1 MEHQKLIDRGE
12 KWFAKH
18 KWNAFPF
25 QIDTWNAF
33 LNDKNGLVNAPT
45 GSGKTYSLLVPILLE
60 GIEKKEDDPGLK
72 ALWITPIRSLAKE
85 IYISASKAIKGLG
98 LDWRVGIR
106 TGDTKPADRTKQK
119 ENPPQILII
128 TPESIHV
135 LLSNNG
141 YSTFFKNLTAIVVDE
156 WHELMGSKRG
166 VQTELAISRL
176 RTIAK
181 SLRIW
186 GISATIDNLEE
197 AAEVLLGHNKNHLP
211 EGCQKGFQIIRSR
224 EKKHIAVESLIPEEI
239 EKYPWAG
246 HLGIRMLTQVLPII
260 NKSKTT
266 LIFTNTR
273 SQCEIWYQKI
283 LEVQPD
289 LAGIIAM
296 HHGSLSKNLR
306 TWVEEAIYDER
317 LKAVVCT
324 SSLDLGVD
332 FRPVESI
339 IQVGSP
345 KGVSRFIQRAGRSGH
360 QPGAISKIYFVP
372 THSLELVEGA
382 ALRTAIAEGVQE
394 PRIPYIRSFD
404 VLIQY
409 LMTLAVSEGFE
420 PDEIYQEIVSTHCY
434 ESVTRE
440 EWNWVLHFLQFGG
453 QSLEAYDEYQKVG
466 VHKGKYYA
474 ANKHVAR
481 RHKLSIG
488 TIVSDATL
496 TVKYISG
503 KRVGTMEEWF
513 IAQIK
518 PGETFWFAG
527 RPLELVRI
535 NGMTVLVKKSKKK
548 SGRIPSWMG
557 ARMPLSSMLS
567 KMLRRK
573 MYNYAEGIIDE
584 VELEVIAPLFEQ
596 QRKESHLPKNN
607 EFLIEYFQTKEGWH
621 LIFYPFE
628 GRAVHEGMAAL
639 FGQRISAIIP
649 ISFSIAMND
658 YGFELLSD
666 QKIDIMSIL
675 KGGLFST
682 KNLFEDIQQSMNSVE
697 MARRRFR
704 EISKISG
711 LIFQGFP
718 GQVKKERHLQS
729 SSGLLFDVF
738 REYEPNNLLYLQTY
752 DEVMTFQLEEQRLR
766 ESLTRIQSQ
775 EIVVSQ
781 PARYSPFSFP
791 IIVDRLSREKLSSES
806 VEDKV
811 KKLIE
816 QMNDA

>member
-1 MEHQKLIDRGE
+1 MEHDKLIKRGE
-12 KWFAKH
+12 QWFKKNKWKP
-18 KWNAFPF
+18 FPF
-25 QIDTWNAF
+25 QIQTWYAF

-45 GSGKTYSLLVPILLE
+45 GSGKTYSLLVPILLQGLQSNE
-60 GIEKKEDDPGLK
+60 SDPGLK

-85 IYISASKAIKGLG
+85 IYISATKAIEGLG
-98 LDWRVGIR
+98 LDWRVAIR
-106 TGDTKPADRTKQK
+106 SGDTKPADRVKQK

-141 YSTFFKNLTAIVVDE
+141 YTTFFENLTAIVVDE

-176 RTIAK
+176 RSVAK

-197 AAEVLLGHNKNHLP
+197 AAEVLLGSDK
-211 EGCQKGFQIIRSR
+211 QKGFDLIRSK
-224 EKKHIAVESLIPEEI
+224 EIKHIAVESLIPDEI

-246 HLGIRMLTQVLPII
+246 HLGIRMLDKVLPII

-283 LEVQPD
+283 LDVQPD

-306 TWVEEAIYDER
+306 VWVEEAIYDER

-339 IQVGSP
+339 VQIGSP

-360 QPGAISKIYFVP
+360 QPGAISRIYFVP
-372 THSLELVEGA
+372 THSLELIEGA

-404 VLIQY
+404 VLLQY
-409 LMTLAVSEGFE
+409 LMTLAVSEGFDPE
-420 PDEIYQEIVSTHCY
+420 EIYQEVILTHCY
-434 ESVTRE
+434 ESITRE

-453 QSLEAYDEYQKVG
+453 QTLEAYDEYQKVG
-466 VHKGKYYA
+466 VHKGRYYA
-474 ANKHVAR
+474 ANTHIAR

-488 TIVSDATL
+488 TIVSDSNL

-535 NGMTVLVKKSKKK
+535 SGMTVLVKKSKKK

-557 ARMPLSSMLS
+557 ARMPLSTMLS

-584 VELEVIAPLFEQ
+584 IELEVISPLFEQ
-596 QRKESHLPKNN
+596 QRKESHLPKKN
-607 EFLIEYFQTKEGWH
+607 EFLIEYFQSKEGWH

-639 FGQRISAIIP
+639 FGQRISVIIP

-675 KGGLFST
+675 KDGLFST

-704 EISKISG
+704 EIAKISG

-766 ESLTRIQSQ
+766 ESLKRIQSQ

-781 PARYSPFSFP
+781 PKQYSPFSFP
-791 IIVDRLSREKLSSES
+791 IIVDRMSREKMSSES

-811 KKLIE
+811 KKLIA
-816 QMNDA
+816 QMNAS